1 MVIEI
6 VDPSSTDI
14 AHLASVDVRH
24 SGVHIG
30 DGIYF
35 STNHKPSSGGSVD
48 AIPQRSLDG
57 EGELHA
63 TTGINFTISAAEDP
77 NAYLEDINGDGILDY
92 SIAGFDVDLN
102 IDDRLSSTGN
112 FYEGPSAPLLIA
124 NDPNDLFGA
133 VTITGYPSAANSLD
147 GTNGTL
153 HQSTGTLAVGGYTSQ
168 TVGGDEGG
176 YFTIADAAAVG
187 GMSGGGNF
195 LDFDPDGDGTTET
208 YLIGTVSR
216 AGAIIN
222 PGTANDWLF
231 IQSTSISTHYA
242 DLAAAIEGLTS
253 DAARVADDFGRNVLL
268 SAQTA
273 GSTLTMVQGQFFHED
288 IYGGVNADT
297 LHGGGGNDNIFG
309 GDGADIIDGGAGND
323 VLCGGAGADYF
334 LGTGFGDG
342 AADIVVDFN
351 NTEDILD
358 LRQFFETLAD
368 VIAAT
373 TENLDG
379 SISIDLSL
387 GTRVGAAL
395 GGSVQVFDT
404 TIAKLSDLH
413 VNVLCFVSG
422 TLIKTRHGD
431 VTIEDLT
438 VGDLVYTVDNGYR
451 PILWIGNRIVD
462 ETELT
467 LRPKLKPVYIRAGA
481 LGNNTPEIDL
491 KVSPQ
496 HRVFVRSKIA
506 MRMFGTSEILIP
518 AIKLVELDG
527 IYQLRDCSDVT
538 YWHMM
543 FDVHEIVLSNG
554 AQTES
559 LFTGPEALLGISIA
573 AREEITALFPQVVA
587 SSYIPTPV
595 RYIPAK
601 GKLMK
606 QLVSRHAKNGM
617 PLVGA
622 GD

>member
-1 MVIEI
+1 MAIEI

-30 DGIYF
+30 GGIYF
-35 STNHKPSSGGSVD
+35 STNHQPSSGGSVD

-77 NAYLEDINGDGILDY
+77 NAYREDINVDGILDF
-92 SIAGFDVDLN
+92 SMAGFDVDLN
-102 IDDRLSSTGN
+102 IGDRLPSTGN
-112 FYEGPSAPLLIA
+112 FYDGPSAPLLIA

-133 VTITGYPSAANSLD
+133 VTITGYPKAANSLD

-153 HQSTGTLAVGGYTSQ
+153 HQSTGTLAVGGYSSQ

-176 YFTIADAAAVG
+176 YFTIDDAEAVG

-195 LDFDPDGDGTTET
+195 LDFDPDSDGTKET

-216 AGAIIN
+216 AGTIDN
-222 PGTANDWLF
+222 PGPANDSTF
-231 IQSTSISTHYA
+231 IQSTSISPHYA
-242 DLAAAIEGLTS
+242 DLAASIEGLTG

-268 SAQTA
+268 SAKTA
-273 GSTLTMVQGQFFHED
+273 GSTLTTVQGQFFHED
-288 IYGGVNADT
+288 IYGDVNADT
-297 LHGGGGNDNIFG
+297 LHGGGGNDSIFG
-309 GDGADIIDGGAGND
+309 GDGADIIDGETGND
-323 VLCGGAGADYF
+323 VLSGGAGADYF
-334 LGTGFGDG
+334 RGTGFGDG

-358 LRQFFETLAD
+358 LSQFFETLVD

-387 GTRVGAAL
+387 GTRVGAAS

-404 TIAKLSDLH
+404 TIAELSDLN

-422 TLIKTRHGD
+422 TLIKTQRGD

-438 VGDLVYTVDNGYR
+438 VGDLVYTMDNGYR
-451 PILWIGNRIVD
+451 PIRWIGNRIVD

-506 MRMFGTSEILIP
+506 MRMFGTREILIP

-527 IYQLRDCSDVT
+527 IYQLRDCTDVT
-538 YWHMM
+538 YWHVM
-543 FDVHEIVLSNG
+543 FDAHEIVLSNG
-554 AQTES
+554 ALTES
-559 LFTGPEALLGISIA
+559 LFTGPEALLGISLDA
-573 AREEITALFPQVVA
+573 HKEITALFPQVVA
-587 SSYIPTPV
+587 SSCHIP
-595 RYIPAK
+595 
-601 GKLMK
+601 
-606 QLVSRHAKNGM
+606 
-617 PLVGA
+617 
-622 GD
+622 